1 MSLGRV
7 ERCGP
12 LHLKSVDL
20 QRQVAVNPCCMKNTF
35 PGSQEVSV
43 GGISGKV
50 SAWDHFTSAAN
61 KKTLREG
68 SSLRQRQAGNLG
80 TASETLKVSETRV

>member
-12 LHLKSVDL
+12 HRLKSVDL
-20 QRQVAVNPCCMKNTF
+20 QRQVAVSPCCMKNTF

-43 GGISGKV
+43 GGILGKV
-50 SAWDHFTSAAN
+50 SAWDHFTSAA
-61 KKTLREG
+61 KKISPRRFVTK
-68 SSLRQRQAGNLG
+68 AK
-80 TASETLKVSETRV
+80 ASG